1 MDAGPRDAAAGSAD
15 AKRELRAALLAE
27 RRAIPAATLAAA
39 SASIAGA
46 LRSLPEL
53 GTEHATGHATG
64 HATDPRRRQVLL
76 YAADPDEVDLDAL
89 LVEQPGTWQVLLP
102 RVVAGDLVAVAHRP
116 GAPLVAG
123 FRGIREP
130 DGEPADLT
138 SIAAV
143 VVPGVAFTA
152 DGARLGRGA
161 GMYDRLLPRL
171 PGALRIGVCLE
182 RFVRPELPIE
192 PHDAGV
198 DLVVTDA
205 SVRRRGDARG
215 SGPA

>member
-53 GTEHATGHATG
+53 VPG
-64 HATDPRRRQVLL
+64 HATDPRPRQVLL
-76 YAADPDEVDLDAL
+76 FAADPDEVDLDAL
-89 LVEQPGTWQVLLP
+89 LVGPPATWQVLLP

>member
-39 SASIAGA
+39 SASIVTA

-53 GTEHATGHATG
+53 GTEHATDA
-64 HATDPRRRQVLL
+64 RRRQVLL